1 MRRFIFVV
9 VAVIWVAAPV
19 LACVPNAA
27 MTDAEMACCQKMGG
41 DCDMGVGNH
50 ACCKDTMQRAPGVAV
65 LAQNSRT
72 DVQLVPFA
80 NGSTGATVTTGT
92 MAGVYHEISVEQN
105 GAGFRLRVCPPGS
118 SPLELNSIL
127 RI

>member
-1 MRRFIFVV
+1 MLRRIILVV
-9 VAVIWVAAPV
+9 AAVIWVAAPV

-50 ACCKDTMQRAPGVAV
+50 ACCKDSMHRAPGVAV
-65 LAQNSRT
+65 VAQSLQM
-72 DVQLVPFA
+72 DVQLV
-80 NGSTGATVTTGT
+80 ATAAVGDIS
-92 MAGVYHEISVEQN
+92 AEIFTEYDGGEFLVHV
-105 GAGFRLRVCPPGS
+105 GPLGL
-118 SPLELNSIL
+118 PLELNSIL